1 MKYDLTSST
10 KAPHRIYGARGISA
24 LSASALS
31 TALAVVIFT
40 GVSVPAEA
48 QVYWG
53 SDDYDSGRR
62 FESRPFDSRSFDN
75 PPFERRRHHAA
86 RVKPRRE
93 AEPIVKEASK
103 PQGPIVITISI
114 DEQRLR
120 LYDSNGLFAESPVST
135 GMRGHSTPMGVFS
148 VIGKEKFHRSNIY
161 SGAPMP
167 YMQRIT
173 WSGVAMHAGV
183 LPGYPASHGCIRMPM
198 NFAVR
203 MYGWTRQGARVVI
216 APNEL
221 SPLDFSHPLL
231 FTRKPDPVKVA
242 AAPSADAP
250 KAAPSKSAVS
260 NEVVSTPKSDKASA
274 DIAAATKT
282 NEADKGELRPSHIP
296 GSNEPIQTADASGAV
311 PQRINDAMAQSA
323 DPKVDVAADAE
334 PRKDKDQAR
343 QTGEDT
349 PVTPASSS
357 PDVARPND
365 AKNAAVK
372 PDTAKA
378 DTAKPD
384 AATTDKAA
392 AVPPPPKPRTGHIAA
407 YVSRKEGKLF
417 VRQNFEP
424 LFEVPVEIAD
434 RDRQL
439 GTHVFTMRADKDNAQ
454 LYRWSVVSLPV
465 RAAAAEPAARR
476 RKNAEPVVQVSAAAP
491 SSPSEA
497 LDRLKIPDEAM
508 QKIAEAIAPGGS
520 ITVSDQGLGG
530 ETGLGTD
537 FIVPLR

>member
-1 MKYDLTSST
+1 M
-10 KAPHRIYGARGISA
+10 
-24 LSASALS
+24 
-31 TALAVVIFT
+31 
-40 GVSVPAEA
+40 
-48 QVYWG
+48 
-53 SDDYDSGRR
+53 
-62 FESRPFDSRSFDN
+62 
-75 PPFERRRHHAA
+75 
-86 RVKPRRE
+86 
-93 AEPIVKEASK
+93 VKETSK
-103 PQGPIVITISI
+103 PQGPVVITISI
-114 DEQRLR
+114 DQQRLK
-120 LYDSNGLFAESPVST
+120 LYDANGLFAESPVST

-221 SPLDFSHPLL
+221 SPADFSHPLL
-231 FTRKPDPVKVA
+231 FTRKPDPVPVA
-242 AAPSADAP
+242 AAPAADAP
-250 KAAPSKSAVS
+250 KDVI
-260 NEVVSTPKSDKASA
+260 STPKSDKAIA
-274 DIAAATKT
+274 DVAANIKAAD
-282 NEADKGELRPSHIP
+282 ADKPELRSSQTP
-296 GSNEPIQTADASGAV
+296 GSSEQIQTADASGAV
-311 PQRINDAMAQSA
+311 PQKVNDAMAKSA
-323 DPKVDVAADAE
+323 DEKADVATDAE
-334 PRKDKDQAR
+334 LKKDKDQTR
-343 QTGEDT
+343 QLGDDK
-349 PVTPASSS
+349 PVTGTAAAST
-357 PDVARPND
+357 D
-365 AKNAAVK
+365 KAAK
-372 PDTAKA
+372 PDGSEPDSAKPDSA
-378 DTAKPD
+378 KPDGAKPDGAKPD
-384 AATTDKAA
+384 AAKTDKTAA
-392 AVPPPPKPRTGHIAA
+392 APPPPKPRTGHIAA

-424 LFEVPVEIAD
+424 LFEVPIEIVD

-439 GTHVFTMRADKDNAQ
+439 GTHVFTMRAEKDNLQA
-454 LYRWSVVSLPV
+454 YRWSVVSLPV
-465 RAAAAEPAARR
+465 RAASEPAPR
-476 RKNAEPVVQVSAAAP
+476 RKKGAEPVAQAPAAPP

-508 QKIAEAIAPGGS
+508 RKIAEAIAPGGS

>member
-1 MKYDLTSST
+1 MKYDLTSSAQ
-10 KAPHRIYGARGISA
+10 APVRTSGTRGISA
-24 LSASALS
+24 LSGTALS
-31 TALAVVIFT
+31 TALAIAIFA
-40 GVSVPAEA
+40 GAPLPAQA

-53 SDDYDSGRR
+53 PDDYDAGRR
-62 FESRPFDSRSFDN
+62 FESRPFENRSFESRSF
-75 PPFERRRHHAA
+75 ERKSRRVA
-86 RVKPRRE
+86 RNKHRRE
-93 AEPIVKEASK
+93 AEPVVKEASK

-114 DEQRLR
+114 DQQKLK

-148 VIGKEKFHRSNIY
+148 IIGKEKFHRSNIY

-203 MYGWTRQGARVVI
+203 MYGWTKQGARVVI

-221 SPLDFSHPLL
+221 SPADFSHPLL
-231 FTRKPDPVKVA
+231 FTRKPDPIPVA
-242 AAPSADAP
+242 AAPAADAP
-250 KAAPSKSAVS
+250 KDVI
-260 NEVVSTPKSDKASA
+260 STPKSDKASA
-274 DIAAATKT
+274 DIPT
-282 NEADKGELRPSHIP
+282 NIKVADTDKPELRTSQIP
-296 GSNEPIQTADASGAV
+296 GSNEQIVTADASGAV
-311 PQRINDAMAQSA
+311 PQKVNDAMAKSA
-323 DPKVDVAADAE
+323 DEKADAAADAE
-334 PRKDKDQAR
+334 LKRDKDQTR
-343 QTGEDT
+343 QFGDAK
-349 PVTPASSS
+349 PVTDPAVSSDGAK
-357 PDVARPND
+357 PDISKPADGSKPDNAKPDSARPD
-365 AKNAAVK
+365 S
-372 PDTAKA
+372 AKA
-378 DTAKPD
+378 DAAK
-384 AATTDKAA
+384 TDKTAA
-392 AVPPPPKPRTGHIAA
+392 AAAPPPPKPRTGHIAA

-424 LFEVPVEIAD
+424 LFEVPIEIVD

-439 GTHVFTMRADKDNAQ
+439 GTHVFTMRADKDNVQA
-454 LYRWSVVSLPV
+454 YRWSVVSLPV
-465 RAAAAEPAARR
+465 RTASEPVPRRKKGAGPVAQAAAAP
-476 RKNAEPVVQVSAAAP
+476 P

-508 QKIAEAIAPGGS
+508 RKIAEAIAPGGS